1 MKNCVTEKT
10 IDFPGEE
17 RENTCI
23 YGSRNENKP
32 VPSRCKFMSSLDIL
46 FKFII
51 ITRSYKVSRDCDQQT
66 K

>member
-17 RENTCI
+17 RENI
-23 YGSRNENKP
+23 HGSRNENKP

-51 ITRSYKVSRDCDQQT
+51 ITRSYTVSRDCDQQT